1 MLRTKH
7 RYFDLN
13 MNLNYLPNVII
24 AGAPKCGTSSLYFWL
39 SAHPE
44 VKASM
49 VKETFFFAD
58 DVNRFNKNAN
68 IIEHSLEAYSSYF
81 NSKESDQKKVRL
93 EATAPYIYFENAL
106 EHIPKL
112 PSKPKVIFVLREP
125 SARLY
130 SQYRFERFRT
140 KRIQMTWEE
149 YSKNDKLILH
159 GDYEYYLKKWVKS
172 LGKDRIYVCT
182 FESLVSDPKECIGD
196 MTSFLGIN
204 SVFYENY
211 NFIQHN
217 ETVAIK
223 NKLIHRLGLT
233 LQRYVPHGIQEK
245 ILPLYLKINSGKMPL
260 KDPSDKKIL
269 KSVKSDYQD
278 SILRLKK
285 LFPNLNLESWA

>member
-1 MLRTKH
+1 
-7 RYFDLN
+7 

-58 DVNRFNKNAN
+58 EVNRFNKNAN

-196 MTSFLGIN
+196 MSSFLGIN
-204 SVFYENY
+204 SVFYDNY

>member
-1 MLRTKH
+1 MI
-7 RYFDLN
+7 LN
-13 MNLNYLPNVII
+13 SLPNAII

-58 DVNRFNKNAN
+58 EVNRFNRNAN
-68 IIEHSLEAYSSYF
+68 IIEHSLQEYSSYF
-81 NSKESDQKKVRL
+81 LSKKPNQEKIRL

-106 EHIPKL
+106 NHIPKL
-112 PSKPKVIFVLREP
+112 PSNPKVIFVLREP

-149 YSKNDKLILH
+149 YSKSDKLKLH
-159 GDYEYYLKKWVKS
+159 GDYEYYLNKWVES
-172 LGKDRIYVCT
+172 IGKDRIYVCT
-182 FESLVSDPKECIGD
+182 FESLVSDPKECIRD
-196 MTSFLGIN
+196 MSSFLGID
-204 SVFYENY
+204 SIFYDNY
-211 NFIQHN
+211 DFIQHN

-223 NKLIHRLGLT
+223 NKFIHRLGLI

-245 ILPLYLKINSGKMPL
+245 ILPFYLRINSGKMPS
-260 KDPSDKKIL
+260 KDPSDKEIL

-278 SILRLKK
+278 SILRLKE

>member
-1 MLRTKH
+1 MI
-7 RYFDLN
+7 LN
-13 MNLNYLPNVII
+13 SLPNAII

-58 DVNRFNKNAN
+58 EVNRFNRNAN
-68 IIEHSLEAYSSYF
+68 IIEHSLQEYSSYF
-81 NSKESDQKKVRL
+81 LSKKPNQEKIRL

-106 EHIPKL
+106 NHIPKL
-112 PSKPKVIFVLREP
+112 PSNPKVIFVLREP

-149 YSKNDKLILH
+149 YSKSDKLKLH
-159 GDYEYYLKKWVKS
+159 GDYEFYLNKWVES
-172 LGKDRIYVCT
+172 IGKDRIYVCT
-182 FESLVSDPKECIGD
+182 FESLVSDPKECIRD
-196 MTSFLGIN
+196 MSSFLGID
-204 SVFYENY
+204 SIFYDNY
-211 NFIQHN
+211 DFIQHN

-223 NKLIHRLGLT
+223 NKFIHRLGLI

-245 ILPLYLKINSGKMPL
+245 ILPFYLRINSGKMPS
-260 KDPSDKKIL
+260 KDPSDKEIL

-278 SILRLKK
+278 SILRLKE

>member
-58 DVNRFNKNAN
+58 EVNRFNKNAN
-68 IIEHSLEAYSSYF
+68 IIEHSLQAYSSYF
-81 NSKESDQKKVRL
+81 NSKKSDQKKVRL

-106 EHIPKL
+106 KHIPKL
-112 PSKPKVIFVLREP
+112 PSKPKVVFVLREP

-140 KRIQMTWEE
+140 KRIHMTWEE
-149 YSKNDKLILH
+149 YSKKDKLILH

-182 FESLVSDPKECIGD
+182 FESLVSDPKECLYD
-196 MTSFLGIN
+196 MSSFLGIN
-204 SVFYENY
+204 SVFYDNY

-223 NKLIHRLGLT
+223 NKFIHRLGLI

-245 ILPLYLKINSGKMPL
+245 ILPLYLRINSGKMPS
-260 KDPSDKKIL
+260 KDPSDKEIL

-285 LFPNLNLESWA
+285 LFPNLNLESWV

>member
-1 MLRTKH
+1 
-7 RYFDLN
+7 

-58 DVNRFNKNAN
+58 EVNRFNKNAN
-68 IIEHSLEAYSSYF
+68 IIEHSLQAYSSYF
-81 NSKESDQKKVRL
+81 NSKKSDQKKVRL

-106 EHIPKL
+106 KHIPKL

-140 KRIQMTWEE
+140 KRIHMTWEE
-149 YSKNDKLILH
+149 YSKKDKLILH

-182 FESLVSDPKECIGD
+182 FESLVSDPKECLYD
-196 MTSFLGIN
+196 MSSFLGIN
-204 SVFYENY
+204 SVFYESY

-223 NKLIHRLGLT
+223 NKFIHRLGLI

-245 ILPLYLKINSGKMPL
+245 ILPLYLRINSGKMPS
-260 KDPSDKKIL
+260 KDPSDKEIL

>member
-58 DVNRFNKNAN
+58 EVNRFNKNAN
-68 IIEHSLEAYSSYF
+68 IIEHSLQAYSSYF
-81 NSKESDQKKVRL
+81 NSKKSDQKKVRL

-106 EHIPKL
+106 KHIPKL

-140 KRIQMTWEE
+140 KRIHMTWEE
-149 YSKNDKLILH
+149 YSKKDKLILH

-182 FESLVSDPKECIGD
+182 FESLVSDPKECLYD
-196 MTSFLGIN
+196 MSSFLGIN
-204 SVFYENY
+204 SVFYDNY

-223 NKLIHRLGLT
+223 NKFIHRLGLI

-245 ILPLYLKINSGKMPL
+245 ILPLYLRINSGKMPS
-260 KDPSDKKIL
+260 KDPSDKEIL

>member
-1 MLRTKH
+1 
-7 RYFDLN
+7 

-58 DVNRFNKNAN
+58 EVNRFNKNAN
-68 IIEHSLEAYSSYF
+68 IIEHSLQAYSSYF
-81 NSKESDQKKVRL
+81 NSKKSDQKKVRL

-106 EHIPKL
+106 KHIPKL
-112 PSKPKVIFVLREP
+112 PSKPKVVFVLREP

-140 KRIQMTWEE
+140 KRIHMTWEE
-149 YSKNDKLILH
+149 YSKKDKLILH

-182 FESLVSDPKECIGD
+182 FESLVSDPKECLYD
-196 MTSFLGIN
+196 MSSFLGIN
-204 SVFYENY
+204 SVFYDSY

-223 NKLIHRLGLT
+223 NKFIHRLGLI

-245 ILPLYLKINSGKMPL
+245 ILPLYLRINSGKMPS
-260 KDPSDKKIL
+260 KDPSDKEIL

-285 LFPNLNLESWA
+285 LFPNLNLESWV

>member
-140 KRIQMTWEE
+140 KRIHMTWKE
-149 YSKNDKLILH
+149 YSKKDKLILH

-182 FESLVSDPKECIGD
+182 FESLVSDPKECLYG
-196 MTSFLGIN
+196 MSSFLGIN
-204 SVFYENY
+204 SVFYDNY

>member
-81 NSKESDQKKVRL
+81 NSKKSDQKKVRL

-106 EHIPKL
+106 KHIPKL

-172 LGKDRIYVCT
+172 LGKDRIHVCT
-182 FESLVSDPKECIGD
+182 FESLVSDPKECIRD

-204 SVFYENY
+204 SIFYENY

-223 NKLIHRLGLT
+223 NKFIHRLGLT

-278 SILRLKK
+278 SISRLKK

>member
-1 MLRTKH
+1 
-7 RYFDLN
+7 

-58 DVNRFNKNAN
+58 EVNRFNKNAN
-68 IIEHSLEAYSSYF
+68 IIEHSLQAYSSYF
-81 NSKESDQKKVRL
+81 NSKKSDQKKVRL

-106 EHIPKL
+106 KHIPKL
-112 PSKPKVIFVLREP
+112 PSKPKVVFVLREP

-140 KRIQMTWEE
+140 KRIHMTWEE
-149 YSKNDKLILH
+149 YSKKDKLILH

-182 FESLVSDPKECIGD
+182 FESLVSDPKECLYD
-196 MTSFLGIN
+196 MSSFLGIN
-204 SVFYENY
+204 SVFYDNY

-223 NKLIHRLGLT
+223 NKFIHRLGLI

-245 ILPLYLKINSGKMPL
+245 ILPLYLRINSGKMPS
-260 KDPSDKKIL
+260 KDPSDKEIL

>member
-58 DVNRFNKNAN
+58 EVNRFNKNAN
-68 IIEHSLEAYSSYF
+68 IIEHPLQAYSSYF
-81 NSKESDQKKVRL
+81 NSKKSDQNKVRL

-182 FESLVSDPKECIGD
+182 FEYLVSDPKE
-196 MTSFLGIN
+196 
-204 SVFYENY
+204 
-211 NFIQHN
+211 
-217 ETVAIK
+217 
-223 NKLIHRLGLT
+223 
-233 LQRYVPHGIQEK
+233 
-245 ILPLYLKINSGKMPL
+245 
-260 KDPSDKKIL
+260 
-269 KSVKSDYQD
+269 
-278 SILRLKK
+278 
-285 LFPNLNLESWA
+285 

>member
-81 NSKESDQKKVRL
+81 NSKKSDQKKVRL

-196 MTSFLGIN
+196 MSSFLGIN
-204 SVFYENY
+204 SVFYDNY

>member
-1 MLRTKH
+1 
-7 RYFDLN
+7 

-68 IIEHSLEAYSSYF
+68 IIEHSLADYSSYF
-81 NSKESDQKKVRL
+81 NSKKSDQKKVRL

-106 EHIPKL
+106 KHIPKL

-159 GDYEYYLKKWVKS
+159 GDYEYFLKKWVKS

-196 MTSFLGIN
+196 MSSFLGIN
-204 SVFYENY
+204 SVFYDNY

>member
-1 MLRTKH
+1 
-7 RYFDLN
+7 

-58 DVNRFNKNAN
+58 EVNRFNKNAN

-196 MTSFLGIN
+196 MSSFLGIN

>member
-13 MNLNYLPNVII
+13 MNLNNLPNTII

-58 DVNRFNKNAN
+58 EVNRFNKNAN
-68 IIEHSLEAYSSYF
+68 IIEHPLQAYSSYF
-81 NSKESDQKKVRL
+81 NSKKSDQNKVRL
-93 EATAPYIYFENAL
+93 EATAPYIYFDNAL
-106 EHIPKL
+106 KHIPKL

-149 YSKNDKLILH
+149 YSKNDELKLH
-159 GDYEYYLKKWVKS
+159 GDYEYYLKKWVES

-182 FESLVSDPKECIGD
+182 FESLVSDSKECLFD
-196 MTSFLGIN
+196 MSRFLGIN
-204 SVFYENY
+204 PVFYENY

-223 NKLIHRLGLT
+223 NKFIHRLGLM
-233 LQRYVPHGIQEK
+233 LQRYVPHRVQEK
-245 ILPLYLKINSGKMPL
+245 ILPLYLHMNSGKMPP
-260 KDPSDKKIL
+260 KDPSHKEIL

-278 SILRLKK
+278 SILRLKT
-285 LFPNLNLESWA
+285 LFPNLNLKSWA

>member
-1 MLRTKH
+1 MI
-7 RYFDLN
+7 LN
-13 MNLNYLPNVII
+13 SLPNAII

-58 DVNRFNKNAN
+58 EVNRFNRNAN
-68 IIEHSLEAYSSYF
+68 IIEHSLQEYSSYF
-81 NSKESDQKKVRL
+81 LSKKPNQEKIRL

-106 EHIPKL
+106 NHIPKL
-112 PSKPKVIFVLREP
+112 PSNPKVIFVLREP

-149 YSKNDKLILH
+149 YSKSDKLKLH
-159 GDYEYYLKKWVKS
+159 GDYEYYLNKWVQS
-172 LGKDRIYVCT
+172 IGKDRIYVCT
-182 FESLVSDPKECIGD
+182 FESLVSDPKECIRD
-196 MTSFLGIN
+196 MSSFLGID
-204 SVFYENY
+204 SIFYDNY
-211 NFIQHN
+211 DFIQHN

-223 NKLIHRLGLT
+223 NKFIHRLGLI

-245 ILPLYLKINSGKMPL
+245 ILPFYLRINSGKMPS
-260 KDPSDKKIL
+260 KDPSDKEIL

-278 SILRLKK
+278 SILRLKE

>member
-196 MTSFLGIN
+196 MSSFLGIN
-204 SVFYENY
+204 SVFYDNY

-233 LQRYVPHGIQEK
+233 LQQYVPHGIQEK

>member
-1 MLRTKH
+1 
-7 RYFDLN
+7 

>member
-1 MLRTKH
+1 
-7 RYFDLN
+7 
-13 MNLNYLPNVII
+13 
-24 AGAPKCGTSSLYFWL
+24 
-39 SAHPE
+39 
-44 VKASM
+44 
-49 VKETFFFAD
+49 
-58 DVNRFNKNAN
+58 
-68 IIEHSLEAYSSYF
+68 
-81 NSKESDQKKVRL
+81 
-93 EATAPYIYFENAL
+93 
-106 EHIPKL
+106 
-112 PSKPKVIFVLREP
+112 
-125 SARLY
+125 
-130 SQYRFERFRT
+130 
-140 KRIQMTWEE
+140 MTWEE

-223 NKLIHRLGLT
+223 NKFIHRLGLT

>member
-1 MLRTKH
+1 
-7 RYFDLN
+7 

-196 MTSFLGIN
+196 MSSFLGIN
-204 SVFYENY
+204 SVFYDNY